1 MEEFTNKELAFIN
14 SINEP
19 ITNIDD
25 DLVNT
30 IINKMIINKEY
41 EELICFLNS
50 LNDFA
55 QIPSGIVNKL
65 IDDNNKECI
74 SYLLVNID
82 ILYFFDDSEKQKLK
96 DYLNVKNILIQL
108 PETYDYYY
116 RLLFS
121 HGVRLWK
128 SINNNEYIEHIYTR
142 YNELIKIRLI
152 ESSKFGVIASYINY
166 LDYNISRE
174 EQILN
179 CINYINQ
186 FGLNLENNINEITL
200 VDEI

>member
-19 ITNIDD
+19 ITNIDN

-55 QIPSGIVNKL
+55 QVPSRLVNRL

-74 SYLLVNID
+74 SVFLENID
-82 ILYFFDDSEKQKLK
+82 DLYFFDDLEKQKLK
-96 DYLNVKNILIQL
+96 NYLNVKDIFIKL
-108 PETYDYYY
+108 PETYNYYY

-166 LDYNISRE
+166 LDYNLSRE